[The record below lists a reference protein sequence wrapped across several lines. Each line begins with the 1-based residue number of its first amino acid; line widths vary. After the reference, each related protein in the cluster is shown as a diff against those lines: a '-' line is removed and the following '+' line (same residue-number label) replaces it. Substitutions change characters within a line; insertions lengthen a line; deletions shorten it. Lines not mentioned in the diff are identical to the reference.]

1 VTSLSA
7 LEACLRV
14 THLTASYLLLMEG
27 SLSLC
32 EDGGWPVWH
41 RGSLIRDLVIAPLAR
56 ESGLLQL
63 HGLLLRICLLGF
75 ELSLSVPHLVL
86 PILRGGD
93 GPVHHGVEVGV
104 DLNSNHGPQLR
115 VKTTEKKNPL
125 SSHRC
130 RPHTEHSET
139 TPWTCVGTP
148 SPTCFFA
155 GGS

>member
-1 VTSLSA
+1 
-7 LEACLRV
+7 
-14 THLTASYLLLMEG
+14 
-27 SLSLC
+27 
-32 EDGGWPVWH
+32 
-41 RGSLIRDLVIAPLAR
+41 LIRDLVIAPLAR

-115 VKTTEKKNPL
+115 VKTTEKRIL
-125 SSHRC
+125 FLLIGVDLIRSIARQL
-130 RPHTEHSET
+130 RGL
-139 TPWTCVGTP
+139 V
-148 SPTCFFA
+148 
-155 GGS
+155 